1 MPGEV
6 CSPLDLQK
14 MGEDGLQVHKIED
27 DLQALGDD
35 LQALGDGLLAQ
46 MAGDSRPVLRE
57 DLKGDLQGLLED
69 N

>member
-14 MGEDGLQVHKIED
+14 MGEDGLQVHKIE
-27 DLQALGDD
+27 DD

>member
-6 CSPLDLQK
+6 CSPLGLQK
-14 MGEDGLQVHKIED
+14 MGEDGLQVHKIE
-27 DLQALGDD
+27 DD